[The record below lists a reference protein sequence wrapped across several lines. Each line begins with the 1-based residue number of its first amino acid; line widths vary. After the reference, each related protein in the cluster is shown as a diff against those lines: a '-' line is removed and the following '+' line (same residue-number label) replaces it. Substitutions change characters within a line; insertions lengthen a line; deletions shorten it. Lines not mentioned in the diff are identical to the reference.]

1 LGIAPARP
9 NTITKKRGKER
20 NAKRKRR
27 NNSLNGGAKQTRKLG
42 ILTYCC
48 NRGSKKNQFLG
59 KIKPEKGE
67 KITFKANKNN
77 LQFLHTLKDKK
88 VSYTLQNGF
97 VANIEEF
104 IEPTHSSPSSSVN
117 NFPSLTAQK
126 KKKRAGPSNKK
137 ATYYNP
143 QNKKTK
149 GGPRMLT
156 LKGGARKKNKK
167 TKKRR
172 L

>member
-1 LGIAPARP
+1 M
-9 NTITKKRGKER
+9 
-20 NAKRKRR
+20 
-27 NNSLNGGAKQTRKLG
+27 
-42 ILTYCC
+42 
-48 NRGSKKNQFLG
+48 G